1 MSVGREGLDY
11 LEDIQTAMRK
21 IGAFIEGAT
30 AASFRDDEKTVYAVI
45 HAIEVVGEAAK
56 HVPPDVR
63 RRHPEVPWKKMA
75 GMRDHLIHG
84 YFGLDVEIVWETAS
98 RLIPDLEPVMLR
110 VIESEKARAS

>member
-45 HAIEVVGEAAK
+45 HAIEVVGEAA
-56 HVPPDVR
+56 
-63 RRHPEVPWKKMA
+63 
-75 GMRDHLIHG
+75 
-84 YFGLDVEIVWETAS
+84 S